1 MEIQTPNSAR
11 APQRGT
17 QRKSL
22 LASRTRLTPPLLLA
36 TVTLLLYRP
45 LLSGVGSLADETVK
59 LSCETSAKRTK
70 CTCVNGGATTETKA
84 VSLSQT
90 ENEFEM
96 YCTHNLTC
104 APLGLKDSVVCLATV
119 ESLNQCEND
128 TEDKKNCMDVKQL
141 LEGAPDSVKWTN
153 GNAIPSQDTSK
164 VLGVPQEN
172 FPYVDGIFSVGCI
185 ESNDTEKCRV
195 NVVVKA
201 RATTTQD
208 RKVICAYGTDS
219 NQEHQTMTL
228 SPSENSFTLVCGEK
242 GEIVQKNY
250 KETYCP
256 VTEGKEAVT
265 ECAKGY
271 KPILPAYEHNW
282 WTGDEKQS
290 FTLTIPKD
298 AFPENDAKMTVQCQK
313 RVEAGET
320 AKAAP
325 AAPSPT
331 VCSVDVTI
339 QGIGSSSA
347 FSPPVHVAGLFG
359 LGVSGVVAILS
370 SLVE

>member
-1 MEIQTPNSAR
+1 MAQE
-11 APQRGT
+11 
-17 QRKSL
+17 
-22 LASRTRLTPPLLLA
+22 
-36 TVTLLLYRP
+36 
-45 LLSGVGSLADETVK
+45 GVNI
-59 LSCETSAKRTK
+59 SCETAENRTK
-70 CTCVNGGATTETKA
+70 CTCETGDGNTEPKT

-90 ENEFEM
+90 DNEFEM
-96 YCTHNLTC
+96 YCKSDMKC
-104 APLGLKDSVVCLATV
+104 APNDLQGSTVCPAAVGNL
-119 ESLNQCEND
+119 SSCKGD
-128 TEDKKNCMDVKQL
+128 TRGTNTCLDVKQL
-141 LEGAPDSVKWTN
+141 LEGAAETVQWKT
-153 GNAIPSQDTSK
+153 GNASPPQDKSK

-265 ECAKGY
+265 ECTKGY